1 MENKRNKKLNNCKCP
16 PTPRAVCRK
25 YSETKSI
32 NCKFNPFFVT
42 GFIDGEGLLVFKF
55 IRMLNIIQGEMSG
68 IT

>member
-42 GFIDGEGLLVFKF
+42 GFIDGEGSFG
-55 IRMLNIIQGEMSG
+55 IQVYKNVKYNTG
-68 IT
+68 